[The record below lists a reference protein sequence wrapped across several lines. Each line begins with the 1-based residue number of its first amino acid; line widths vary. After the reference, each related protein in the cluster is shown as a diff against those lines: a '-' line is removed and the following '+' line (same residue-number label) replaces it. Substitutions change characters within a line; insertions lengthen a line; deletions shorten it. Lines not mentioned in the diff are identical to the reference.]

1 MAMTS
6 PAASP
11 EYVPQSPFVPEPPQ
25 KRNRTFVVAMVVAVL
40 VVAAAAAAITVGL
53 TRGNDKPT
61 SRSLSTLTP
70 TPAVFQVLGV
80 IRLQLGGF
88 TWGEAGDS
96 DLRCHGYQG
105 FADIQP
111 GAQVVVR
118 DSHGATVAI
127 GSLAQGTAEN
137 IEDSGS
143 GFKRATTCALPFTV
157 DGVPAGKGFYSVEVS
172 HRGQMPYSEDA
183 MHSPISLSLG

>member
-105 FADIQP
+105 FDDIQS
-111 GAQVVVR
+111 GAQVIVR
-118 DSHGATVAI
+118 DSAGTTVAT
-127 GSLAQGTAEN
+127 GTLDQGKAEN
-137 IEDSGS
+137 IVDSGQ
-143 GFKRATTCALPFTV
+143 GFKQATTCALPFTV
-157 DGVPAGKGFYSVEVS
+157 NGVPAGKNFYSVEVS
-172 HRGQMPYSEDA
+172 HRGQQQYNEQQ